1 MSYVVP
7 LTQVVSLRTLS
18 IPNSTSLGDSMIRK
32 FQHRALLFNPVTKED
47 GAVRKAYASKGVTM
61 YEVAVS
67 KDGASW
73 SAFYLSDW
81 PEDGL
86 QLSTNLLL
94 QSTILEMSDAN
105 LLT

>member
-1 MSYVVP
+1 
-7 LTQVVSLRTLS
+7 
-18 IPNSTSLGDSMIRK
+18 MIRK
-32 FQHRALLFNPVTKED
+32 FQHRTLLYNPVTKED
-47 GAVRKAYASKGVTM
+47 GSVRKAYEAQGVTM

-67 KDGASW
+67 RDGESW

-86 QLSTNLLL
+86 QLSTNQQLK
-94 QSTILEMSDAN
+94 SSMLEMSDTN